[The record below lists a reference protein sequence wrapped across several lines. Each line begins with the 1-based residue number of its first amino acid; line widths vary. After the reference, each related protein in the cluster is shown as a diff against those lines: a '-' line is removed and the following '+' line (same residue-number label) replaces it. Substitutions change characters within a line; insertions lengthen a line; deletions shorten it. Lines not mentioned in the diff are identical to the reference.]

1 MLRISRI
8 RIQSIYLIYWFDLI
22 WFDLIR
28 FDSISDYNITAGEIL
43 DLTNKSYEFNLS
55 ASQAELKVL
64 SGTTQ
69 IASCFLRLDHLLDA
83 PSIDGLQERSSQETI
98 ISEHGVLGYIRV
110 SLEMHTDLGSGSKY
124 SQKKSQPRCIFQN
137 SELERLKLCKIVNLE
152 GWGWK
157 LIINTLNYLAL
168 KYSNKPVF
176 GWRF

>member
-1 MLRISRI
+1 L
-8 RIQSIYLIYWFDLI
+8 
-22 WFDLIR
+22 
-28 FDSISDYNITAGEIL
+28 NG
-43 DLTNKSYEFNLS
+43 SYEFNFS
-55 ASQAELKVL
+55 ASQAELLHAFKEYHLKLKVL

-124 SQKKSQPRCIFQN
+124 SQKKSQPRYIFQN

-152 GWGWK
+152 GWDG
-157 LIINTLNYLAL
+157 
-168 KYSNKPVF
+168 S
-176 GWRF
+176 